1 MEKKKWYVSKQL
13 WVNVIA
19 IAGIITVGKEFDVQT
34 VGIALAVLNFALRL
48 ITKQPV
54 EW

>member
-1 MEKKKWYVSKQL
+1 MANKKWYLSRQL

-19 IAGIITVGKEFDVQT
+19 IVGVIIVGKEFDVQT
-34 VGIALAVLNFALRL
+34 VGIALAVVNFGLRL
-48 ITKQPV
+48 ITKKPV